1 MKSIPIPPQR
11 LVARIGGTPEQ
22 YVEIGARQRAI
33 LESLLPQDWSFEGKS
48 VLDFGC
54 GPGRTLSAFMDIAE
68 QAEFVGCDIH
78 AESIE
83 WARAELSPPFGFF
96 LCQEAPPFD
105 QPDHRF
111 DLVYGMSVFS
121 HITSEWSRWLVE
133 LHRVMRTG
141 GLAVVSVLG
150 PVVAERLL
158 GVAWDERIGMASID
172 FHKGWEIGG
181 PSTLLA
187 EWWIREH
194 WGRAFEILRFDYP
207 DDWFAHDFVVM
218 RKREL
223 AIGPDQLEAVDH
235 GDAREYAA
243 LAFNLEI
250 LQRQQITLGEQLREA
265 RAARAAAE
273 DDAQR
278 LREPQGRLTAEVERL
293 NAELARHQTELD
305 RVNRLL
311 TVIAGSRS
319 WRLTAP
325 LRRARKKQSQKIPR
339 GDRP

>member
-1 MKSIPIPPQR
+1 MKSIPIPPQQ

-33 LESLLPQDWSFEGKS
+33 VESLLPEDWSFEGKS

-54 GPGRTLSAFMDIAE
+54 GPGRTLSAFMDVAE
-68 QAEFVGCDIH
+68 RADFVGCDIH

-83 WARAELSPPFGFF
+83 WASAELSPPFGFF
-96 LCQEAPPFD
+96 VCQEAPPFD
-105 QPDHRF
+105 QPDRRF

-133 LHRVMRTG
+133 LHRVMRPG

-158 GVAWDERIGMASID
+158 GLAWDERIGMACID

-194 WGRAFEILRFDYP
+194 WGRAFEILRFEYP

-223 AIGPDQLEAVDH
+223 AVTPEQLEAVDH
-235 GDAREYAA
+235 RDPREHAA
-243 LAFNLEI
+243 LACNLEI
-250 LQRQQITLGEQLREA
+250 LQRQQSTLGEQLQQA
-265 RAARAAAE
+265 LAARAAAE
-273 DDAQR
+273 SEAQR
-278 LREPQGRLTAEVERL
+278 LRDTEGRLTAEVDRL
-293 NAELARHQTELD
+293 NVELARHQTELD
-305 RVNRLL
+305 RVNRVL
-311 TVIAGSRS
+311 TVIANSRS

-325 LRRARKKQSQKIPR
+325 LRRTREMRSQETPHNHH
-339 GDRP
+339 